1 MGAGRP
7 HLATAPALIT
17 YAYPPLNGPHS
28 RQTTPWS
35 PATCS
40 LQRGR
45 ASTATCYAAQAR
57 AVDHLHHV
65 HLSKNKTHCTQG
77 QCCTDAPRSSAL
89 LPEKRPTTAGCSCT
103 KSTRTYQCKERAPN
117 RAPHTCKVNFIV
129 LRPVEAAAGHH
140 AAVFPKKTGPWVAP
154 RNQRPAGSRTRQIR
168 GAGQIRAICS
178 MRPSQCRFTDRH
190 YQSLRKL
197 ISGLCSSSQSAGA
210 DLRSQEGLWA
220 AQLRRA
226 CNSAPWSGCQQDQ
239 D

>member
-1 MGAGRP
+1 MSTLLKTKP
-7 HLATAPALIT
+7 TALKANVVPMLHAVQHFCRKHGQ
-17 YAYPPLNGPHS
+17 PP
-28 RQTTPWS
+28 
-35 PATCS
+35 
-40 LQRGR
+40 R
-45 ASTATCYAAQAR
+45 A
-57 AVDHLHHV
+57 
-65 HLSKNKTHCTQG
+65 
-77 QCCTDAPRSSAL
+77 
-89 LPEKRPTTAGCSCT
+89 CSCT

-154 RNQRPAGSRTRQIR
+154 RIQRPAGSRTRQIR

>member
-1 MGAGRP
+1 MSTLLKTKPTALKANVAPMLHAVQHFCRKNGRP
-7 HLATAPALIT
+7 PQAVPAQNQPGRINAKSAP
-17 YAYPPLNGPHS
+17 
-28 RQTTPWS
+28 
-35 PATCS
+35 
-40 LQRGR
+40 
-45 ASTATCYAAQAR
+45 
-57 AVDHLHHV
+57 
-65 HLSKNKTHCTQG
+65 
-77 QCCTDAPRSSAL
+77 
-89 LPEKRPTTAGCSCT
+89 
-103 KSTRTYQCKERAPN
+103 PN

-154 RNQRPAGSRTRQIR
+154 RIQRPAGSRTRQIR